1 MINNEEIEVAR
12 PSPFYCTA
20 IYDCKSTCSSGQ
32 NPYNL
37 GQNLGQKLEAHV
49 VGLKTVDP
57 KQIYFFPALSN
68 SAGIEEWH

>member
-1 MINNEEIEVAR
+1 MEV
-12 PSPFYCTA
+12 
-20 IYDCKSTCSSGQ
+20 
-32 NPYNL
+32 
-37 GQNLGQKLEAHV
+37 HM